1 MTTYDKEVFNYL
13 TQPANYRAAK
23 EIAEQMGRIDQE
35 LKQEFWEKVTDKII
49 QSISH
54 TDWEVD
60 LSYSDEWL
68 SIHRVGW
75 QGLGINCDQLSG
87 IPDLGINASNDI
99 FNRTA
104 VNSILEPLILA
115 EGKSRKPTDGWPYY
129 NKLGPDFYQ
138 SSSLESILPDN
149 REDTIARVSEKIL
162 NFFKL
167 YSPLLDK
174 IATEAQIVN

>member
-1 MTTYDKEVFNYL
+1 MTIYDKEVFNYL

-35 LKQEFWEKVTDKII
+35 LKQEFWEKVADKIL
-49 QSISH
+49 QSISP
-54 TDWEVD
+54 TGWTVE

-68 SIHRVGW
+68 SVHRVEW
-75 QGLGINCDQLSG
+75 QNLGINCDQLSG
-87 IPDLGINASNDI
+87 VPDLGIHAPNDV
-99 FNRTA
+99 FNRAT
-104 VNSILEPLILA
+104 VNTLLEPLISA

-149 REDTIARVSEKIL
+149 REDIITRVSERIL
-162 NFFKL
+162 SFFNL

-174 IATEAQIVN
+174 IATEAQIVS